1 MEIILILVLACVL
14 SLIFHPAAIYLS
26 HFLNAFDDP
35 HRDKIHKN
43 PTPVLGGVAI
53 CCSVLIATIVAVIMG
68 YCHWSRIAS
77 GFLVGGGLIALVG
90 FIDDRYGMSAT
101 IKMGGQILASGLFV
115 VFANVQIGIF
125 NPLIEFGASIFFLVM
140 MMNAFNILDNMDAV
154 TGSMS
159 LAVGLSFLAIFVLA
173 GDPNSPILAAAMVGA
188 IIGFLCYNMPRAK
201 IFMGDTGAMFLG
213 FVFGAMAIIY
223 LSSNRSFYLLT
234 TPFLILS
241 YPIFDITLVSFARL
255 REMRSLS
262 VAAPDSSPYRLVRWV
277 FKTKNA
283 FIAILLINLL
293 LGGLG
298 VISFILKGS
307 QVSVLL
313 IFLSGLS
320 LSVFG
325 VHLYRNFLYF
335 FERTIFFLIDLF
347 SINLAF
353 YFIYS
358 LKYSSGF
365 LHYDVYISFTEMF
378 PAALWISVFWL
389 LLFSVMGLYEIRPD
403 RRFSS
408 YLFAL
413 IKIVSLGLL
422 GYVILNIFYEGRITV
437 SILPILLYLISL
449 VVIDGVCKYLAFTA
463 VRIFHVRGK
472 YKPRAILYIKD
483 ENADINNLIFTAQER
498 YILEGYINGQKIQAV
513 NLPYLG
519 EFNALT
525 ELVKNYRIEKI
536 ILVWP
541 ENDYAEFSQIFQAP
555 IFLETQFVTIGGIP
569 GPFHGLKTERLY
581 YRNYYRISMELL
593 RTWEW
598 AVKRAFDLG
607 LSASLLILTS
617 PYFMV
622 KFAQSKIKGI
632 SLFEELGFFGRDLSE
647 RTVKSFGSNQT
658 ANQEFR
664 HRLGLPALIA
674 VFNGHLSF
682 VGIVPLTP
690 AQFQKDLAMI
700 PGFWRRRFIKPG
712 LTGPG
717 HYTNANEYFEKEL
730 RYMEKMSILIDIGW
744 LAVGIVKL
752 FTGRKKTYA

>member
-1 MEIILILVLACVL
+1 MGIILILILACVL
-14 SLIFHPAAIYLS
+14 SLLFHPAAIYLS

-53 CCSVLIATIVAVIMG
+53 CCSVLVAVIVAVSLG

-125 NPLIEFGASIFFLVM
+125 HPLIEFGASIFFLVM

-159 LAVGLSFLAIFVLA
+159 FAVGLSFLAIFVLS
-173 GDPNSPILAAAMVGA
+173 GDPNTPILAAAMVGA

-201 IFMGDTGAMFLG
+201 IFMGDTGSMFLG

-283 FIAILLINLL
+283 FIVILLINLV

-298 VISFILKGS
+298 VVSFILKGS
-307 QVSVLL
+307 QFSVLL

-320 LSVFG
+320 LSVLG

-335 FERTIFFLIDLF
+335 FERTAFFLIDLF

-353 YFIYS
+353 YSIYS
-358 LKYSSGF
+358 LKYSSGV

-378 PAALWISVFWL
+378 PAALWISVFWV

-408 YLFAL
+408 YLVAL
-413 IKIVSLGLL
+413 VKIVSLGLC
-422 GYVILNIFYEGRITV
+422 GYIILNIFYEGSIVV
-437 SILPILLYLISL
+437 SIVPILLYLILL
-449 VVIDGVCKYLAFTA
+449 VTIDGIFKYLAFWV
-463 VRIFHVRGK
+463 VRLFHIRGN
-472 YKPRAILYIKD
+472 YKPRAILYVKD
-483 ENADINNLIFTAQER
+483 EKADINNLIFTAQER
-498 YILEGYINGQKIQAV
+498 YILEGYINGQKLKAV

-519 EFNALT
+519 ELDSLA
-525 ELVKNYRIEKI
+525 ELVKNLRIEKI

-541 ENDYAEFSQIFQAP
+541 EKDFEEFSDIFRAP
-555 IFLETQFVTIGGIP
+555 MFLETQFVTIGNVP
-569 GPFHGLKTERLY
+569 APFKGLKTERLF
-581 YRNYYRISMELL
+581 YRDYYRISMELL

-598 AVKRAFDLG
+598 AVKRAFDLA
-607 LSASLLILTS
+607 LSATLLIITS
-617 PYFMV
+617 PYFIL
-622 KFAQSKIKGI
+622 KYAISKIKGEP
-632 SLFEELGFFGRDLSE
+632 LFEDITFYGRDLTE
-647 RTVKSFGSNQT
+647 RNAKVFASTSAEPVD
-658 ANQEFR
+658 FR
-664 HRLGLPALIA
+664 YGLGLPALIA

-690 AQFQKDLAMI
+690 AQFQKDKVMI

-717 HYTNANEYFEKEL
+717 HFATAENYFEKEL
-730 RYMEKMSILIDIGW
+730 QYMENMSILIDIWW
-744 LAVGIVKL
+744 LAVGIVKM